1 MGGSTYYDLP
11 RSHVDNV
18 IYYVFKS
25 RVYLFY
31 KIHMREDGSLSG
43 NNMGWISSQILNCA
57 CSQNVNAHRSI
68 LYCYSRCQFI
78 YGKLEIVAS
87 EIVEI

>member
-1 MGGSTYYDLP
+1 MGGAISYDLP
-11 RSHVDNV
+11 WSRVDNV
-18 IYYVFKS
+18 IYYVFKI

-57 CSQNVNAHRSI
+57 CSQEVNVQRSI

-78 YGKLEIVAS
+78 YGKLETVAS
-87 EIVEI
+87 ETVDI